1 MTQSFSSDKDP
12 VDRFLRTQC
21 FHHKE
26 TGRIYGHI
34 LRAFQH
40 SVFDESMSAPP
51 LSIASLRQWL
61 QEKRM
66 KWPLHMVCLRARVVE
81 RFLDWS
87 QDQGMTS
94 TNPFAELHR
103 IYGPRTTPIVRA
115 LVSDDIEAALRKL
128 HPTPRFGSFLGK
140 LMEEHVGL
148 MRSLGYR
155 YNVNEARLL
164 RFDRFLQSHAELV
177 GKPLNQLVEA
187 WGQSHPT
194 PNRLCEAMQ
203 VERLISKSMH
213 RLDPS
218 IEIVPTTVYMCQRVH
233 QQQRKPYV
241 FSDEEIHR
249 IFKAALS
256 FPSPKAPLRPICL
269 YTMAV
274 LAYCGGLRLGEIV
287 GLTLADVSLQDGT
300 IEIRETKFFKHRRL
314 PLAAGVIAALK
325 NYIVARQQAGAP
337 TNPDSAL
344 FWNQRIGQRYSY
356 GGAGILLAET
366 LRHAGLKPT
375 SGRTGP
381 RIHDLRHTMVG
392 HRMRDWYKEGINPQS
407 KLPYLATFLGHKD
420 IASTLVY
427 MNITPELLHEA
438 SERFRK
444 NSTARLQTTEETL

>member
-1 MTQSFSSDKDP
+1 
-12 VDRFLRTQC
+12 
-21 FHHKE
+21 
-26 TGRIYGHI
+26 
-34 LRAFQH
+34 
-40 SVFDESMSAPP
+40 
-51 LSIASLRQWL
+51 
-61 QEKRM
+61 
-66 KWPLHMVCLRARVVE
+66 MVCLRARVVE
-81 RFLDWS
+81 RFLEWS
-87 QDQGMTS
+87 QIHGVIS

-115 LVSDDIEAALRKL
+115 LVSSDIETALRKL

-155 YNVNEARLL
+155 YNVNEAKLL
-164 RFDRFLQSHAELV
+164 RFDRFLQSRAELV

-203 VERLISKSMH
+203 VERLISKAMH

-218 IEIVPTTVYMCQRVH
+218 IEIAPTRGDMRQRVH
-233 QQQRKPYV
+233 QHLRKPYV

-249 IFKAALS
+249 LLNAALS
-256 FPSPKAPLRPICL
+256 FPSPKAPLRPVCL
-269 YTMAV
+269 YTMAA
-274 LAYCGGLRLGEIV
+274 LAYCAGLRLGEIV
-287 GLTLADVSLQDGT
+287 ALTLADVSLQDGT

-325 NYIVARQQAGAP
+325 NYLVARQQAGAP

-344 FWNQRIGQRYSY
+344 FWNQRLGQRYSY
-356 GGAGILLAET
+356 GGVGILLAET
-366 LRHAGLKPT
+366 LRHAGLKPDR
-375 SGRTGP
+375 GRIGP

-407 KLPYLATFLGHKD
+407 KLPYLATFLGHRD
-420 IASTLVY
+420 ITSTLVY

-444 NSTARLQTTEETL
+444 NSIARLQKAEDSQ